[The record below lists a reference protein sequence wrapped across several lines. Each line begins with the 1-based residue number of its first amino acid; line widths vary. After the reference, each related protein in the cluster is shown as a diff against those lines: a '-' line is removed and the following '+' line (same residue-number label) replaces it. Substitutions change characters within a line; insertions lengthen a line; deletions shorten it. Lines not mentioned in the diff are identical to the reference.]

1 MSTNALN
8 RSQMNAGGFYSEAT
22 GDERKIQLL
31 NKEVAE
37 LKAKLEQQAST
48 NQREMAERVEAARR

>member
-1 MSTNALN
+1 
-8 RSQMNAGGFYSEAT
+8 MNAGGFYSEAT

-31 NKEVAE
+31 TKEVAE

-48 NQREMAERVEAARR
+48 NQREMAERVEAARK